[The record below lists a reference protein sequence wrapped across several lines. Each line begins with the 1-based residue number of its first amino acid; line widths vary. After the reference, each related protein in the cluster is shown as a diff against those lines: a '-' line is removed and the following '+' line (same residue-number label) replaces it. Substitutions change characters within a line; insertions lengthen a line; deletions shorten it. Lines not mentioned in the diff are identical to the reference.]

1 MRERFPEE
9 LTLRDG
15 SHVTIR
21 PMTGT
26 DGAALLSFFR
36 ALPEEDRQY
45 LRDDVTRQE
54 TVDRFVASVGD
65 DRVFTLLAVHGD
77 TIVGN
82 GTLYRSHH
90 GWTVHVGEVRVSV
103 ARSQQRNGLG
113 SAIARLLVRHA
124 VNAGLDKLVA
134 EVVDNQIGAKRA
146 FSKLGFLPEAV
157 LRGHVKDIHG
167 VKRDLVVMT
176 SDVSH
181 IWSTMEAMV
190 ADYSPTVG
198 D

>member
-15 SHVTIR
+15 SRVTIR
-21 PMTGT
+21 PMTVG
-26 DGAALLSFFR
+26 DGPGLLSFFR
-36 ALPEEDRQY
+36 GLPEEDRQY

-54 TVDRFVASVGD
+54 TIDRFVASVGD
-65 DRVFTLLAVHGD
+65 DHVFSLIAAKGD
-77 TIVGN
+77 VIVGN
-82 GTLYRSHH
+82 GTLYRSRH
-90 GWTVHVGEVRVSV
+90 GWTVHVGEIRVSV
-103 ARSQQRNGLG
+103 SRSEQRNGLG
-113 SAIARLLVRHA
+113 TAIARMLVRHA
-124 VNAGLDKLVA
+124 IGAGLDKLVA

-157 LRGHVKDIHG
+157 LRAHVKDIHG

-176 SDVSH
+176 SDVSD

>member
-15 SHVTIR
+15 CKVTIR
-21 PMTGT
+21 PMTSD
-26 DGAALLSFFR
+26 DGPRLLEFFQ

-65 DRVFTLLAVHGD
+65 DHIFALLAFQGAKV
-77 TIVGN
+77 VGN
-82 GTLYRSHH
+82 GTLYRSRH
-90 GWTVHVGEVRVSV
+90 GWTVHVGEIRVSV

-124 VNAGLDKLVA
+124 ISAGLDKLVA
-134 EVVDNQIGAKRA
+134 EIVDNQIGAKRA

-167 VKRDLVVMT
+167 IKRDLVVMT